1 MSIRKI
7 TVKVKK
13 EDLSEVIENLKA
25 QESEITLT
33 LSLPDSKDIYKYLS
47 TSDKVLDW
55 EFLEN
60 EQEMD
65 VREVGKEVEKI
76 EETKDLDTFSEFVYS
91 VISGPTN
98 LSEGI
103 SSFIE
108 ATWRVD
114 KKSPG
119 IIFGTPLF
127 ITTVGNELGSLSS
140 GPSIEKAVL
149 YKVIEA
155 YYNGFSKIDIVS
167 DLCDK
172 IRGKWKEISKCE
184 TLTNVSILLFRN
196 A

>member
-1 MSIRKI
+1 MSTRKI
-7 TVKVKK
+7 TIRVKK
-13 EDLSEVIENLKA
+13 EDLSEVIREIKA
-25 QESEITLT
+25 QETEITLT
-33 LSLPDSKDIYKYLS
+33 LSLPDSKDVYKYLS

-55 EFLEN
+55 EFLED
-60 EQEMD
+60 EQAG
-65 VREVGKEVEKI
+65 EVDK
-76 EETKDLDTFSEFVYS
+76 EETEEKKDLDIFSEFVYN

-108 ATWRVD
+108 ATWRVN

-127 ITTVGNELGSLSS
+127 IAATGNELGSLSS

-155 YYNGFSKIDIVS
+155 YYNGFSKLDIVS

-172 IRGKWKEISKCE
+172 IRGKWKEMSKCE

>member
-1 MSIRKI
+1 MSTRKI
-7 TVKVKK
+7 TIRVKK
-13 EDLSEVIENLKA
+13 EDLSEVIREIKA
-25 QESEITLT
+25 QETEITLT
-33 LSLPDSKDIYKYLS
+33 LSLPDSKDVYKYLS

-55 EFLEN
+55 EFLED
-60 EQEMD
+60 EPAI
-65 VREVGKEVEKI
+65 EVNK
-76 EETKDLDTFSEFVYS
+76 EETEEKKDLDIFSEFVYN

-108 ATWRVD
+108 ATWRVN

-127 ITTVGNELGSLSS
+127 IAATGNELGSLSS

-155 YYNGFSKIDIVS
+155 YYNGFSKLDIVS

-172 IRGKWKEISKCE
+172 IRGKWKEMSKCE